1 MIFYIEISEE
11 GQFFCSSNEKSVI
24 CMVKKLQNMVKEKKV
39 KIQSVIK
46 DHIIMLLGLILYVL
60 SWTLFLIPA
69 QITGGGISGLAAV
82 IYYSTKIPI
91 GLTYFAINAVLIT
104 FALKILGPNFG
115 VKTVFN
121 MVALTLL
128 FAIPQE
134 YFPGAL
140 IEDNFLSAVLGGMM
154 GGVGIGLV
162 FSRGGSTGGTDIIA
176 MIINKYKN
184 ISPGR
189 IILYCDVIIISSS
202 YFLVHSVEKMVY
214 GFVTMAVV
222 SYTLD
227 AFLSGSNA
235 SAQIFI
241 FSPKYDEIADFINTE
256 SVRGVTVLE
265 GTGWYTQQDVK
276 ILMTIVRKK
285 EASIIFRKVKE
296 IDPEAFISMA
306 SVMGVYGKGFD
317 KLRG

>member
-1 MIFYIEISEE
+1 
-11 GQFFCSSNEKSVI
+11 
-24 CMVKKLQNMVKEKKV
+24 MVKAQKV
-39 KIQSVIK
+39 KVEMVIK
-46 DHIIMLLGLILYVL
+46 DYTIMLIGLVLYVL

-91 GLTYFAINAVLIT
+91 GVTYFAINAVLIT

-115 VKTVFN
+115 VKTIFN
-121 MVALTLL
+121 MVALTIL

-176 MIINKYKN
+176 MIVNKYRN
-184 ISPGR
+184 MSPGR

-214 GFVTMAVV
+214 GFVSMAVV

-256 SVRGVTVLE
+256 SVRGVTVID
-265 GTGWYTQQDVK
+265 GKGWYTQQDVK

>member
-1 MIFYIEISEE
+1 MA
-11 GQFFCSSNEKSVI
+11 NN
-24 CMVKKLQNMVKEKKV
+24 LRNMVKSKKV
-39 KIQSVIK
+39 KVKSVIK
-46 DHIIMLLGLILYVL
+46 DYTIMLLGLILYVL

-69 QITGGGISGLAAV
+69 KITGGGISGLAAV

-91 GLTYFAINAVLIT
+91 GLTYFTINVVLIS

-115 VKTVFN
+115 VKTIFN

-128 FAIPQE
+128 FAVPQE

-176 MIINKYKN
+176 MIVNKYRN
-184 ISPGR
+184 MSPGR

-214 GFVTMAVV
+214 GFVSMAVV
-222 SYTLD
+222 SYALD

-256 SVRGVTVLE
+256 SVRGVTVID

-296 IDPEAFISMA
+296 IDPDAFISMG

-317 KLRG
+317 KLKG

>member
-1 MIFYIEISEE
+1 MSLNL
-11 GQFFCSSNEKSVI
+11 QK
-24 CMVKKLQNMVKEKKV
+24 MVKAKKQKLDTL
-39 KIQSVIK
+39 IK
-46 DHIIMLLGLILYVL
+46 DYLIMVIGLVLYVL
-60 SWTLFLIPA
+60 SWTLFLVPA

-82 IYYSTKIPI
+82 IFYSTKIPI
-91 GLTYFAINAVLIT
+91 GITYFAINAVLISI
-104 FALKILGPNFG
+104 ALKILGPNFG
-115 VKTVFN
+115 VKTVVN
-121 MVALTLL
+121 MVTLTLL

-176 MIINKYKN
+176 MIINKYRN

-214 GFVTMAVV
+214 GFVSMAVV

-241 FSPKYDEIADFINTE
+241 FSPKYEEIADFINNE
-256 SVRGVTVLE
+256 SVRGVTVLD
-265 GTGWYTQQDVK
+265 GTGWYTQQNVK
-276 ILMTIVRKK
+276 VIMTIVRKK
-285 EASIIFRKVKE
+285 ETSIIFRKVKE
-296 IDPEAFISMA
+296 IDPNAFISMA
-306 SVMGVYGKGFD
+306 SVMGVYGQGFD
-317 KLRG
+317 KLKG

>member
-1 MIFYIEISEE
+1 MSINL
-11 GQFFCSSNEKSVI
+11 QQ
-24 CMVKKLQNMVKEKKV
+24 MVKAKKQKL
-39 KIQSVIK
+39 QSVIK
-46 DHIIMLLGLILYVL
+46 DYVIMLLGLILYVL
-60 SWTLFLIPA
+60 SWTLFLVPA

-82 IYYSTKIPI
+82 IFYSTKIPI
-91 GLTYFAINAVLIT
+91 GLTYFAINVVLISI
-104 FALKILGPNFG
+104 ALKVLGSNFG
-115 VKTVFN
+115 MKTVFN
-121 MVALTLL
+121 MVTLTLL

-140 IEDNFLSAVLGGMM
+140 IDDNFLSAVLGGMM

-176 MIINKYKN
+176 MIVNKYRN

-214 GFVTMAVV
+214 GFVSMAVV

-241 FSPKYDEIADFINTE
+241 FSPKYEEIADFINNE
-256 SVRGVTVLE
+256 SVRGVTVLD
-265 GTGWYTQQDVK
+265 GTGWYTQQNVK
-276 ILMTIVRKK
+276 VIITIVRKK
-285 EASIIFRKVKE
+285 ETSIIFRKVKE
-296 IDPEAFISMA
+296 IDPNAFISMA
-306 SVMGVYGKGFD
+306 SVMGVYGQGFD
-317 KLRG
+317 KLKG

>member
-1 MIFYIEISEE
+1 
-11 GQFFCSSNEKSVI
+11 
-24 CMVKKLQNMVKEKKV
+24 MVKNKQVKV
-39 KIQSVIK
+39 KATIK
-46 DHIIMLLGLILYVL
+46 DYTIMLAGLILYVL

-82 IYYSTKIPI
+82 IFYSTKIPM
-91 GLTYFAINAVLIT
+91 GLTYFAINVVLISI
-104 FALKILGPNFG
+104 ALKILGPNFG

-176 MIINKYKN
+176 MIINKYRN

>member
-1 MIFYIEISEE
+1 
-11 GQFFCSSNEKSVI
+11 
-24 CMVKKLQNMVKEKKV
+24 MVNNLHKMAEAKKV
-39 KIQSVIK
+39 KIKSIVK
-46 DHIIMLLGLILYVL
+46 DYTIMLSGLILYVL
-60 SWTLFLIPA
+60 SWTMFLIPA

-91 GLTYFAINAVLIT
+91 GLTYFAINVVLIS

-121 MVALTLL
+121 MIALTLL
-128 FAIPQE
+128 FAIPQK

-176 MIINKYKN
+176 MIINKYRN

-214 GFVTMAVV
+214 GFVSMAVV

-296 IDPEAFISMA
+296 IDPEAFISMG

-317 KLRG
+317 KLKG

>member
-1 MIFYIEISEE
+1 
-11 GQFFCSSNEKSVI
+11 
-24 CMVKKLQNMVKEKKV
+24 MVKKLQNMVKKKQVKV
-39 KIQSVIK
+39 KSTIK
-46 DHIIMLLGLILYVL
+46 DYIIMLAGLVLYVL

-82 IYYSTKIPI
+82 IYYSTKIPM
-91 GLTYFAINAVLIT
+91 GLTYFAINVVLISI
-104 FALKILGPNFG
+104 ALKILGPNFG

-134 YFPGAL
+134 FFPGAL

-154 GGVGIGLV
+154 GGIGIGLV

-222 SYTLD
+222 SYALD